1 MDATIWQLR
10 LYRVSLS
17 LLPHDFRGRY
27 ADEMELLFSERLAD
41 DRRASW
47 SVTFVECCNV
57 VLTAARARIGRQP
70 VQAPALIALT
80 VLLAFVRVPGDQA
93 APRIGLAPTD
103 SVDFRASDP
112 AGEFTLRVRYGRAVG
127 GTVDH
132 YRLTR
137 QQLIQTPDSIRV
149 LNPHGQV
156 LFAVSY
162 NRDAARIQWA
172 ARPAEC
178 RGRALQCGSVQ

>member
-1 MDATIWQLR
+1 MDTTIWQLR
-10 LYRVSLS
+10 IYRLS
-17 LLPHDFRGRY
+17 LRLLPYDFRSRY
-27 ADEMELLFSERLAD
+27 ADEMKLSFSERLAD
-41 DRRASW
+41 QAEAKW
-47 SVTFVECCNV
+47 SATFAECCNV
-57 VLTAARARIGRQP
+57 LVTALRVHIGRQP
-70 VQAPALIALT
+70 VQAPALIALM
-80 VLLAFVRVPGDQA
+80 VLLAFVRAPGDQV
-93 APRIGLAPTD
+93 APRIGLAPMD
-103 SVDFRASDP
+103 SVDFVARDP
-112 AGEFTLRVRYGRAVG
+112 AGEFTLHVRYGRAVG

-137 QQLIQTPDSIRV
+137 QQLVQTPDSIRV